1 MDRALNPTGGGRSYL
16 QPASTR
22 RRSSRRLPRTS
33 PRPVSTAEPR
43 TRTAPRKR
51 ASASKK
57 RAQAEAAVT
66 IQRKQEVLGIV
77 LMALAVLL
85 TLAVVSHSA
94 VDDAILDGPDGR
106 RLFDFGDNRLQNLLG
121 VVGALVARLL
131 VTEMIG
137 FPVLALLACLLAWGY
152 VLLRQKT
159 PVFLPLLTG
168 LAFAG
173 ALFAACF
180 FGWFDI
186 HTQTDL
192 ARWSGGIGTGV
203 AGWLS
208 NVLGT
213 VGAFIVL
220 IVGLVVTLLL
230 AVDRDIQTS
239 LDRVE
244 GAAVGAR
251 TGLTDGW
258 AAYRAGA
265 AERKALRSEAR
276 AAAFAER
283 AAKSAARD
291 KEREAVI
298 KQAKADAN
306 RQASETRGD
315 GAGLSVADT
324 PDGYDDLPE
333 LVVPS
338 PDASGDGA
346 RPRPPLPA
354 PVAPHDEADDPEL
367 DALVDDHRAAGP
379 AVNVHLAEAEAEVD
393 LDAEAPARTPAAL
406 DYQFPSIE
414 LLEQAESDQQ
424 VDMDEIEE
432 NKQTLLDKLE
442 TYNIQITDIDAV
454 VGPTVTRYE
463 LTPAPGIKISRITAL
478 EDDLAMALAAPGI
491 RIIAPIPGKSAIGVE
506 IPNRSREMV
515 RLRQT
520 LSTPT
525 FRDAARGGKMALPI
539 PIGKTI
545 EGGVYVEDLAKMPH
559 LLVAGATGSG
569 KSVGVNALI
578 VGLLYAKQPT
588 DLKFVMIDPKK
599 IELNGYATLLNHF
612 SAMPVDAEDPI
623 ITDFSQA
630 AAVLRSCER
639 EMELRYDLLAEAGV
653 RGIQE
658 YNDKFRKGALVP
670 LGGTHRHLPYLVVIV
685 DELADL
691 MMTSAKEV
699 EAPIARL
706 AQMARAVGIHLVL
719 ATQRPSVD
727 VITGLIKA
735 NFPSRM
741 AYQTS
746 SKIDSRT
753 IIDGGGAHQL
763 VGNGDL
769 LHMNGSRLTRLQGPY
784 VSVDEVE
791 AVTGFIGGQEGP
803 GPYLLPPMEPH
814 EDAPTGSAGDSSE
827 DRDDLFE
834 DAARVIVRSQ
844 QGSVSLLQRK
854 LSVGYTRAAR
864 LVDQLEDA
872 GIVGPFE
879 GSKAREVLVT
889 SEYQLDE
896 MLNPGSGLGDD
907 PEDDGR

>member
-1 MDRALNPTGGGRSYL
+1 M
-16 QPASTR
+16 STDT
-22 RRSSRRLPRTS
+22 RT
-33 PRPVSTAEPR
+33 

-51 ASASKK
+51 SAPRTSGASSRSSK
-57 RAQAEAAVT
+57 AAEAAVT

-85 TLAVVSHSA
+85 ALAVVSHSA
-94 VDDAILDGPDGR
+94 VDDTRLERIGR
-106 RLFDFGDNRLQNLLG
+106 AAGGTRLENLLG

-131 VTEMIG
+131 VTEG
-137 FPVLALLACLLAWGY
+137 VGYPVLLLLAALLAWGY

-168 LAFAG
+168 LAVIG
-173 ALFAACF
+173 TLFSACF
-180 FGWFDI
+180 FGWFDS
-186 HTQTDL
+186 HTATDL
-192 ARWSGGIGTGV
+192 TSWSGGIGLGV
-203 AGWLS
+203 AGWMTE
-208 NVLGT
+208 VLGS

-220 IVGLVVTLLL
+220 AVGLLVTVLL

-244 GAAVGAR
+244 GAVIGAK

-258 AAYRAGA
+258 AAFREGST
-265 AERKALRSEAR
+265 ERKLLRQEAR
-276 AAAFAER
+276 QVAFAER
-283 AAKSAARD
+283 AAKSAERD
-291 KEREAVI
+291 AEREAAL
-298 KQAKADAN
+298 KEARKAA
-306 RQASETRGD
+306 RVRAEEERAEARAAGTTTGD
-315 GAGLSVADT
+315 GAARAQPAVTIADD
-324 PDGYDDLPE
+324 PEDDDDLPV
-333 LVVPS
+333 LVVPPVS
-338 PDASGDGA
+338 SGDGA
-346 RPRPPLPA
+346 RPRLPA
-354 PVAPHDEADDPEL
+354 PVAPDEETDDPDL
-367 DALVDDHRAAGP
+367 DQLVEDGRATHTPEGP
-379 AVNVHLAEAEAEVD
+379 AVHVHLAQQEAEVD
-393 LDAEAPARTPAAL
+393 LDNAPAAAAPVA
-406 DYQFPSIE
+406 DVAYQFPSIE

-442 TYNIQITDIDAV
+442 TYNIQITEIDAV

-520 LSTPT
+520 LSTPS

-578 VGLLYAKQPT
+578 VGLLYAKSPH

-612 SAMPVDAEDPI
+612 SAMPIDAEDPI

-653 RGIQE
+653 RGITE
-658 YNDKFRKGALVP
+658 YNAKFQKGALAS
-670 LGGTHRHLPYLVVIV
+670 LGGKHRHLPYLVVIV

-784 VSVDEVE
+784 VSVEEVE
-791 AVTGFIGGQEGP
+791 AVTAFIGAQDGP
-803 GPYLLPPMEPH
+803 GPYLLPPMDPH
-814 EDAPTGSAGDSSE
+814 EDAPAGAAGDSSE
-827 DRDDLFE
+827 DRDDLFA

-879 GSKAREVLVT
+879 GSKAREVLVS

-896 MLNPGSGLGDD
+896 LLNPGSGLGED
-907 PEDDGR
+907 PDAEG

>member
-1 MDRALNPTGGGRSYL
+1 M
-16 QPASTR
+16 STDT
-22 RRSSRRLPRTS
+22 RT
-33 PRPVSTAEPR
+33 

-51 ASASKK
+51 SAPRKPGASSRSSA
-57 RAQAEAAVT
+57 AAETAVT

-85 TLAVVSHSA
+85 ALAVVSHSG
-94 VDDAILDGPDGR
+94 VDDTRLDRIGR
-106 RLFDFGDNRLQNLLG
+106 AAGGVRLDNLLG
-121 VVGALVARLL
+121 VVGAIVARLL
-131 VTEMIG
+131 VTEG
-137 FPVLALLACLLAWGY
+137 VGYPVLLLLAALLAWGY

-168 LAFAG
+168 LAVIG
-173 ALFAACF
+173 TLFSACF
-180 FGWFDI
+180 FGWFGP
-186 HTQTDL
+186 HTATDL
-192 ARWSGGIGTGV
+192 TSWSGGIGLGV
-203 AGWLS
+203 AGWMS
-208 NVLGT
+208 EVLGS

-220 IVGLVVTLLL
+220 AVGLVVTVLL

-244 GAAVGAR
+244 GAVVGAK
-251 TGLTDGW
+251 TGMTDGW
-258 AAYRAGA
+258 AAFRAGS
-265 AERKALRSEAR
+265 AERKLLRQEAR
-276 AAAFAER
+276 QAAFAQR
-283 AAKSAARD
+283 AAKSAERD
-291 KEREAVI
+291 AEREAVL
-298 KQAKADAN
+298 KEARKAARARAEDE
-306 RQASETRGD
+306 RTEASASGD
-315 GAGLSVADT
+315 GAAAPSEPAVTIVDD
-324 PDGYDDLPE
+324 PEDDDLPV
-333 LVVPS
+333 LVVP
-338 PDASGDGA
+338 SGDGA
-346 RPRPPLPA
+346 RPRLPR
-354 PVAPHDEADDPEL
+354 PVAPDAETDDPDL
-367 DALVDDHRAAGP
+367 DQLVEDGRASHTPEGP
-379 AVNVHLAEAEAEVD
+379 AVNVHVAQQEDEVD
-393 LDAEAPARTPAAL
+393 LDAEPAAAAPVA
-406 DYQFPSIE
+406 DVAYQFPSIE

-442 TYNIQITDIDAV
+442 TYNIQITEIDAV

-578 VGLLYAKQPT
+578 VGLLYAKSPH

-612 SAMPVDAEDPI
+612 SAMPIDAEDPI
-623 ITDFSQA
+623 ITDFAQA

-653 RGIQE
+653 RGITE
-658 YNDKFRKGALVP
+658 YNAKFQKGALAS
-670 LGGTHRHLPYLVVIV
+670 LGGKHRHLPYLVVIV

-769 LHMNGSRLTRLQGPY
+769 LHMNGSRLTRLQGPF

-791 AVTGFIGGQEGP
+791 AVTAFIGAQDGP
-803 GPYLLPPMEPH
+803 GPYLLPPMDPH
-814 EDAPTGSAGDSSE
+814 EDAPAGAAGDSSE
-827 DRDDLFE
+827 DRDDLFA

-896 MLNPGSGLGDD
+896 LLNPGSGLGED
-907 PEDDGR
+907 PDAED

>member
-1 MDRALNPTGGGRSYL
+1 
-16 QPASTR
+16 
-22 RRSSRRLPRTS
+22 
-33 PRPVSTAEPR
+33 
-43 TRTAPRKR
+43 
-51 ASASKK
+51 
-57 RAQAEAAVT
+57 AV
-66 IQRKQEVLGIV
+66 
-77 LMALAVLL
+77 A
-85 TLAVVSHSA
+85 
-94 VDDAILDGPDGR
+94 
-106 RLFDFGDNRLQNLLG
+106 
-121 VVGALVARLL
+121 
-131 VTEMIG
+131 
-137 FPVLALLACLLAWGY
+137 
-152 VLLRQKT
+152 
-159 PVFLPLLTG
+159 
-168 LAFAG
+168 
-173 ALFAACF
+173 
-180 FGWFDI
+180 
-186 HTQTDL
+186 DL
-192 ARWSGGIGTGV
+192 A
-203 AGWLS
+203 
-208 NVLGT
+208 
-213 VGAFIVL
+213 
-220 IVGLVVTLLL
+220 
-230 AVDRDIQTS
+230 
-239 LDRVE
+239 
-244 GAAVGAR
+244 
-251 TGLTDGW
+251 
-258 AAYRAGA
+258 
-265 AERKALRSEAR
+265 
-276 AAAFAER
+276 
-283 AAKSAARD
+283 
-291 KEREAVI
+291 
-298 KQAKADAN
+298 
-306 RQASETRGD
+306 
-315 GAGLSVADT
+315 
-324 PDGYDDLPE
+324 
-333 LVVPS
+333 
-338 PDASGDGA
+338 
-346 RPRPPLPA
+346 
-354 PVAPHDEADDPEL
+354 
-367 DALVDDHRAAGP
+367 
-379 AVNVHLAEAEAEVD
+379 
-393 LDAEAPARTPAAL
+393 
-406 DYQFPSIE
+406 YQFPSIE

-424 VDMDEIEE
+424 VDMAEIEE

-442 TYNIQITDIDAV
+442 TYNIQITEIDAV

-491 RIIAPIPGKSAIGVE
+491 RIIAPIPGKSSIGVE

-520 LSTPT
+520 LSTPS

-545 EGGVYVEDLAKMPH
+545 EGGVFVEDLAKMPH

-578 VGLLYAKQPT
+578 VGLLYAKHPA

-653 RGIQE
+653 RGIVE
-658 YNDKFRKGALVP
+658 YNAKQAAGTLKG
-670 LGGTHRHLPYLVVIV
+670 LGPKHRHLPYLVVIV

-784 VSVDEVE
+784 VSVEEVE
-791 AVTGFIGGQEGP
+791 AVTAFIGGQDGP
-803 GPYLLPPMEPH
+803 GPYLLPPMDPH
-814 EDAPTGSAGDSSE
+814 ESAPAGAAGDSSE

-889 SEYQLDE
+889 SEFQLDE
-896 MLNPGSGLGDD
+896 MLNGTPSDLFG
-907 PEDDGR
+907 EDV